1 MYFFVPDHG
10 HKDRRAFCEKHGI
23 GLLYSPHRNLYPK
36 SKFYI
41 VDNGAYSAFLK
52 GKQIDLDRY
61 YEYLSII
68 RNYPSP
74 PYFVTIPDIVA
85 GGISSKTFS
94 EDAIPQIPFEFK
106 KYFVVQDGQY
116 PAILEDVLPLID
128 GVFVGGSTLWKWRT
142 AHIWVDFAHTNGIQC
157 HIGRVGTFRNF
168 LKAFNMGADSVDG
181 STLMRHQ
188 RLSEIITW
196 REDQLRQKL
205 LEKEEWVSKV
215 EHAIMEQR

>member
-10 HKDRRAFCEKHGI
+10 HKDRREYCEQNGI

-142 AHIWVDFAHTNGIQC
+142 AHIWVEWAHSNGLCC
-157 HIGRVGTFRNF
+157 HIGRVGTWRNYTRA
-168 LKAFNMGADSVDG
+168 LNLGADSADG
-181 STLMRHQ
+181 STPTRHQ
-188 RLSEIITW
+188 RL
-196 REDQLRQKL
+196 EDLAKWIAKRHEQKIL
-205 LEKEEWVSKV
+205 
-215 EHAIMEQR
+215 IN